1 MRKPLR
7 SSLTISA
14 TGVLLLW
21 LTCLPGDLFKGTP
34 YSTVVVD
41 CEGRLLGARIAADGQ
56 WRFPPAKTVPEKY
69 ALALIQFE
77 DRSFRYHPGVS
88 LKAIGRAIVQN
99 LRNGHRV
106 SGASTLS
113 MQVIRLSRRKD
124 RTLWQK
130 LTEMFMATR
139 LESRYTKD
147 EILALYASNAPFGGN
162 VVGLDAAAWRYLGRD
177 AGNLSWAEA
186 ATFAVLPNAP
196 ASINLSQNRS
206 ALLQKRNRLLQRL
219 KDKGYLDAD
228 TYAASMEEPLIGEIH
243 PLPSFCP
250 HLVDAYNRNAGGTIV
265 KTRIRLS
272 LQRQVETLLD
282 RWRNELATKGCN
294 DLAAL
299 ILDIHSGAPV
309 AYCGNAGSDIPRPG
323 AWVDIA
329 CSPRSTGS
337 ILKPLLYCAS
347 LQEGTILPKSL
358 LPDIPTNF
366 GGFSPKNFDLNY
378 DGAVPADDALARS
391 LNIPH
396 VWLLKQFGA
405 ARFVRLLQEA
415 GVSSLKRP
423 SDEYGLSLILGGAE
437 ASLDELAHVYCDLA
451 RSYLDLAPSS
461 FHDKWAIWYTLEAM
475 AEVVRPDQMDW
486 RRVSSLRKVAWKTGT
501 SYGSRDAWAI
511 GITPDY
517 VVGVW
522 AGNADGST
530 APGLTGALAA
540 GPVMFDL
547 FNLLPPTGWF
557 EAPASGVEVSVC
569 PESGFLAGRDC
580 PGRIRIKAPDAAA
593 HASICP
599 WHREIAREKWFVLP
613 PLQEKYYRVKHQ
625 EYRPLP
631 EEVDS
636 GTEALAYSYPAD
648 GAVLSAARQMD
659 GSLPGIRCE
668 AVHSR
673 QEATVYW
680 HLDNTYLGETKGIH
694 TMRVDMPPGI
704 HRLTIVDDAGSRKEI
719 TVKIL
724 QPAMD

>member
-56 WRFPPAKTVPEKY
+56 WRFPPAKTVPDKY

-113 MQVIRLSRRKD
+113 MQVIRLSRRKE

-396 VWLLKQFGA
+396 VWLLKQFGT
-405 ARFVRLLQEA
+405 ARFVRILQEA

-451 RSYLDLAPSS
+451 RSYLDLASSS
-461 FHDKWAIWYTLEAM
+461 FHDKWAIWYMLEAM

-659 GSLPGIRCE
+659 GSLLGIRCE

-673 QEATVYW
+673 QGATVYW

>member
-113 MQVIRLSRRKD
+113 MQVIRLSRRKE

-250 HLVDAYNRNAGGTIV
+250 HLVDAYNQNAGGTIV

-329 CSPRSTGS
+329 SSPRSTGS

-396 VWLLKQFGA
+396 VWLLKQFGT

-451 RSYLDLAPSS
+451 RSYLDLASSS

-580 PGRIRIKAPDAAA
+580 PSRLRIKAPDAAA

-599 WHREIAREKWFVLP
+599 WHREIAREKWFVIP

-673 QEATVYW
+673 QGATVYW